1 MIPEDRL
8 STTPVPGIIL
18 GGRGQTVSAVLD
30 YETGGIGIANSSQ
43 GLWVQVWRGR
53 LVSGE
58 IILDVPSNS
67 SIPAFSLFSGTG
79 ITEFSFSFDQLMRP
93 LAVFVQGGRSK
104 MYWFNPVTSGYS
116 VTDYGSAV
124 INPRLSLDDKR
135 PDLINSSDVIF
146 AYVKNSA
153 LCYRMQRER
162 FETERILTSGVSGL
176 VKIGINEQNR
186 LQFETLP

>member
-8 STTPVPGIIL
+8 STDPEPGTIL

-30 YETGGIGIANSSQ
+30 YETGGIGIADSSQ

-58 IILDVPSNS
+58 ILLDVPSNP
-67 SIPAFSLFSGTG
+67 SIPVFSLFSGTG

-93 LAVFVQGGRSK
+93 LVVFVQEGRSK
-104 MYWFNPVTSGYS
+104 MYWFNPITSGYG

-135 PDLINSSDVIF
+135 PTLINSSDVIF
-146 AYVKNSA
+146 AYVKNST
-153 LCYRMQRER
+153 LCFRLQRER
-162 FETERILTSGVSGL
+162 FEVERTLVSGVSGL
-176 VKIGINEQNR
+176 AKLGMSDKNR
-186 LQFETLP
+186 LQFETT